1 MFYFLILI
9 GLYVFIKTVSYGI
22 YEIKN
27 NNNKIGGI
35 LVIVI
40 RYHKCYCSKLYFIAR
55 LIYYSCKR
63 YSS

>member
-9 GLYVFIKTVSYGI
+9 GLYILLKTVSYGI

-27 NNNKIGGI
+27 NNNKFGGI

-40 RYHKCYCSKLYFIAR
+40 RYNKCYCT
-55 LIYYSCKR
+55 
-63 YSS
+63 

>member
-9 GLYVFIKTVSYGI
+9 GIYVFVKTVSYGI

-27 NNNKIGGI
+27 NNNKSGGI

-40 RYHKCYCSKLYFIAR
+40 RHN
-55 LIYYSCKR
+55 
-63 YSS
+63 